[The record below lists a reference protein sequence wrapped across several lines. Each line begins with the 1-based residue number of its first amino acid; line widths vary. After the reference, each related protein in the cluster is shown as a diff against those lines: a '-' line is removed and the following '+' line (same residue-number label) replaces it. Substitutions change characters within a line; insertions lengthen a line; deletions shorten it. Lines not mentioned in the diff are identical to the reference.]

1 MFVKILNEVAD
12 QINRDYP
19 GRQHAHLFV
28 AINIWCKKLD
38 LNKNETDY
46 INNISRGDEVTELG
60 DYLDEE
66 WKFNFLSR
74 RSKLYDLEVWNVIK
88 RKDENIKFIVLIAF
102 AITAICYFIYK
113 LDKPKQKQTNPIKET
128 ITSSNN
134 PSFTVQN
141 SSDKTLPQPPT
152 SIITK
157 QFLVLVVSH
166 EQAGFLELLQAKEPI
181 DFKDGESLYEITK
194 YLWVGSETEYSKI
207 KANISDY
214 SVAKGAESEYDI
226 YLVSIELNQADKGF
240 NSNVDKLDRYDAFH
254 KLADFAV
261 NVTVSPRLQME
272 AYENIGV
279 YSR

>member
-261 NVTVSPRLQME
+261 NLTISPRLQME
-272 AYENIGV
+272 AYGNIGV

>member
-272 AYENIGV
+272 AYGNIGV